1 MWLASLNRWWTVDR
15 LARRGLDHPIHCM
28 LCEQEEETIQHI
40 LVSCVFSREVWFRV
54 LSLVGLQRCTP
65 EPGEENFQEWW
76 QAAELKVPKQ
86 ARSGFN
92 SLVSL
97 VVWCFWKQRNACVF
111 DGVSPEVPRTIL
123 DIRNEATLWCMAGA
137 KDLSSLGL
145 GRVLSGGE

>member
-1 MWLASLNRWWTVDR
+1 
-15 LARRGLDHPIHCM
+15 
-28 LCEQEEETIQHI
+28 
-40 LVSCVFSREVWFRV
+40 
-54 LSLVGLQRCTP
+54 
-65 EPGEENFQEWW
+65 
-76 QAAELKVPKQ
+76 VPKQ

-137 KDLSSLGL
+137 KDLSSLCYPEVSSQL
-145 GRVLSGGE
+145 CKTSLRAACNVLFWTVHFILI

>member
-1 MWLASLNRWWTVDR
+1 
-15 LARRGLDHPIHCM
+15 
-28 LCEQEEETIQHI
+28 
-40 LVSCVFSREVWFRV
+40 V

-123 DIRNEATLWCMAGA
+123 DIKNEATLWCMAGA